1 MDKLDRDLIIGRI
14 DRVFMELSGVARK
27 MLPVNYNDVVGICD
41 AMKHLALAR
50 IHYRF
55 GDTEAGDKEVVLAY
69 TSYPGEIYSIIKE
82 ED

>member
-1 MDKLDRDLIIGRI
+1 MDKLDRDQVIRRI

-27 MLPVNYNDVVGICD
+27 MLPVNYNDVVGICE

-50 IHYRF
+50 IHYR
-55 GDTEAGDKEVVLAY
+55 GDDVEAGDQEVVLAY
-69 TSYPGEIYSIIKE
+69 TAYPGEIYSIIKE